1 MFDAIKNFVA
11 DLASGEKQA
20 GGLGDHDLRVATAAL
35 LVHAA
40 AIDGAMSDAE
50 RGKLQSLLKQRFEL
64 DDAAASELIEQ
75 GAAADDKA
83 VDLYHFTH
91 LLNASL
97 DENDR
102 LRMIE
107 MMWTIAYA
115 DGAVSEFE
123 DNLIW
128 RVADLL
134 GVSSTERIALRHRVA
149 APKRQR
155 HDAGHAHHRRVGGH
169 RRANWRASLR
179 RHGHAAGAGGA
190 PRAAAERTGRRD
202 RCERPCR
209 SRWCWRSIWR
219 SPMQPTRIGAALA
232 GPRA

>member
-11 DLASGEKQA
+11 DLANGDKPA
-20 GGLGDHDLRVATAAL
+20 GGFGDRDLRVATAAL

-40 AIDGAMSDAE
+40 AIDGNISGAARD
-50 RGKLQSLLKQRFEL
+50 RLQSLLKQRFEL

-75 GAAADDKA
+75 AAAADDKA

-91 LLNASL
+91 RLNGSL
-97 DENDR
+97 SENER

-107 MMWTIAYA
+107 MMWMIAYA
-115 DGAVSEFE
+115 DAAVSEFE

-149 APKRQR
+149 AQS
-155 HDAGHAHHRRVGGH
+155 GH
-169 RRANWRASLR
+169 
-179 RHGHAAGAGGA
+179 GA
-190 PRAAAERTGRRD
+190 
-202 RCERPCR
+202 
-209 SRWCWRSIWR
+209 
-219 SPMQPTRIGAALA
+219 
-232 GPRA
+232 